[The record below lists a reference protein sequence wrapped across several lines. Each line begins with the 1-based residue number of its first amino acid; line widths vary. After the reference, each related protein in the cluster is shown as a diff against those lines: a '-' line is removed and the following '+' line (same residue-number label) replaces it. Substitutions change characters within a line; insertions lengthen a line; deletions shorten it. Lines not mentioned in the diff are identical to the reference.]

1 MENNTIFMVK
11 KFGKHYL
18 NQVVNVSLNNTKLYI
33 YTPYFPEGIKW
44 TFLLEVHNLNLIMRK
59 HKIHKKWRTVY
70 NIPDHYCIKVLK
82 SLRIRKDRT
91 VTD

>member
-1 MENNTIFMVK
+1 MGGVGAGTGKAGMISSDAIF
-11 KFGKHYL
+11 L
-18 NQVVNVSLNNTKLYI
+18 AIARLWN
-33 YTPYFPEGIKW
+33 IKY
-44 TFLLEVHNLNLIMRK
+44 NLNLIMRK
-59 HKIHKKWRTVY
+59 HKIHKKWRTLY

>member
-1 MENNTIFMVK
+1 MVK

-44 TFLLEVHNLNLIMRK
+44 TFLLEVHNRNLIMRK
-59 HKIHKKWRTVY
+59 HKIHKKWRTLY
-70 NIPDHYCIKVLK
+70 NIPDPLYQSVKIIEDQERQNCH
-82 SLRIRKDRT
+82 
-91 VTD
+91 